1 LNRQLRNLP
10 IKNEYIPGAQNAV
23 KNCLRVHAN
32 ERATLI
38 TDEVTADIAASLL
51 AQIDSI
57 GAACKT
63 FVLEEISKR
72 PLREAPPLILGALA
86 ESDVALMCVKSQ
98 TGEISSRMQII
109 NTVERHNVRYAHM
122 VGIDGEIMTQSMLAD
137 FEAVNAIGEQLERLT
152 KTAKTIRVKTA
163 LGTDLLVTLH
173 PQWRWRNTSGKIT
186 SDMWSNL
193 PAGEI
198 FTCPQ
203 RVDGVFIVDGSIGD
217 FLCWKYGCIEK
228 TPLRLEIVDGRLKNA
243 DSTNKELVKDFLQYC
258 RTAQNSDRVG
268 EFAIGTN
275 TSVERCI
282 GNLLQDEKMP
292 GAHIAFG
299 NPARNQTGADWDCST
314 HIDVIAT
321 GCDIWIDEQQVMER
335 GKFLI

>member
-1 LNRQLRNLP
+1 MNPQLRNLP
-10 IKNEYIPGAQNAV
+10 IKSEYILGAKNAV
-23 KNCLRVHAN
+23 QNCLRVRAN
-32 ERATLI
+32 ERVTLI
-38 TDEVTADIAASLL
+38 TDEVTADIGVSLL
-51 AQIDSI
+51 SQIEDI
-57 GAACKT
+57 GAPCKT
-63 FVLEEISKR
+63 FVLEELSRR
-72 PLREAPPLILGALA
+72 PLREAPPLILAALA
-86 ESDVALMCVKSQ
+86 ESDVALMCAKSQ

-109 NTVERHNVRYAHM
+109 NTVEQHGVRYAHM
-122 VGIDGEIMTQSMLAD
+122 VGIDSKIMTQSMCAD
-137 FEAVNAIGEQLERLT
+137 FDAVNAIGEQLEQLT
-152 KTAKTIRVKTA
+152 KTARTIRVKTA

-186 SDMWSNL
+186 SETWSNL

-203 RVDGVFIVDGSIGD
+203 RVDGMFIVDGSIGD
-217 FLCWKYGCIEK
+217 FLCWKYGCVEN

-243 DSTNKELVKDFLQYC
+243 ESVNDELVKDFLQYC
-258 RTAQNSDRVG
+258 RTAENSDRVG

-275 TSVERCI
+275 ISVERCI

-299 NPARNQTGADWDCST
+299 NPAGNQTGADWDCST

-321 GCDIWIDEQQVMER
+321 GCDIWIDHQHVMER